1 MKVKCTIVRG
11 GTSKGVLIH
20 RDELPSDPKTR
31 DETILAI
38 FGSPDRRQID
48 GLGGSDVLTSK
59 LAIVGAPTRDDADI
73 DYTFGQVGIETPY
86 VDYGGYCGNILSAVA
101 SYAVDEKF
109 VSVDR
114 TSAKVRVHV
123 TNTGRI
129 VVAEVPVA
137 NGRAAEEGAARIF
150 GVPGSGAPI
159 VLNFADTVGSI
170 TGKVFPTGRARDR
183 VSVPS
188 VGEIEVSIVD
198 CGNPMIF
205 ARLESFR
212 VSVDESADALDA
224 RRDLIS
230 ALEEMRARLARE
242 FDITMPDGSVSE
254 HIPIVALVA
263 PPQDYRSYGSNEL
276 ITKESCDLVS
286 REFFCGRVHKAY
298 GVGETVCTSFAALL
312 PETIVNSAAGSP
324 CQQNRR
330 IRIGHPSGVI
340 DSEVSLKQVGGSVG
354 ADAILVVRTARR
366 IMDGVVHVREGIE
379 SASRG

>member
-170 TGKVFPTGRARDR
+170 TGAPAPPKRARTYD
-183 VSVPS
+183 
-188 VGEIEVSIVD
+188 
-198 CGNPMIF
+198 
-205 ARLESFR
+205 
-212 VSVDESADALDA
+212 
-224 RRDLIS
+224 
-230 ALEEMRARLARE
+230 
-242 FDITMPDGSVSE
+242 
-254 HIPIVALVA
+254 
-263 PPQDYRSYGSNEL
+263 SNE
-276 ITKESCDLVS
+276 
-286 REFFCGRVHKAY
+286 AM
-298 GVGETVCTSFAALL
+298 
-312 PETIVNSAAGSP
+312 SASV
-324 CQQNRR
+324 
-330 IRIGHPSGVI
+330 RIGPNP
-340 DSEVSLKQVGGSVG
+340 
-354 ADAILVVRTARR
+354 
-366 IMDGVVHVREGIE
+366 GI
-379 SASRG
+379 S